1 MTETGMNRVDA
12 RGRIVAVG
20 NLFTRRGEAYREIRL
35 LIRGQYQARAIYLN
49 FVIKDSNIDDDFKV
63 GDYVDI
69 EGHINSYFRRSST
82 WNAER
87 SRTYVQE
94 FIIDKMAHAVTI
106 LEDVFGVKGGFAQQ
120 RNYFRAAY
128 KGEVTRVERD
138 THDRK
143 TGEPLRD
150 RRNNKVEYVRV
161 FVRVPNPTSPNGT
174 GIVLAQYSSN
184 MRVNDIKP
192 KVGDKIIVSTNITT
206 VSKYIN
212 NSRAEFQNLQIDDM
226 LVVEEAPER
235 DATEES
241 PIESTEQIQSVENQN
256 DDSKDVNVDTSTSET
271 TSENIKVVKMTS
283 TADSNVQ
290 EDEEEALETSTEEDE
305 MFN

>member
-1 MTETGMNRVDA
+1 
-12 RGRIVAVG
+12 
-20 NLFTRRGEAYREIRL
+20 
-35 LIRGQYQARAIYLN
+35 
-49 FVIKDSNIDDDFKV
+49 
-63 GDYVDI
+63 
-69 EGHINSYFRRSST
+69 
-82 WNAER
+82 
-87 SRTYVQE
+87 
-94 FIIDKMAHAVTI
+94 
-106 LEDVFGVKGGFAQQ
+106 
-120 RNYFRAAY
+120 
-128 KGEVTRVERD
+128 
-138 THDRK
+138 
-143 TGEPLRD
+143 
-150 RRNNKVEYVRV
+150 
-161 FVRVPNPTSPNGT
+161 
-174 GIVLAQYSSN
+174 

-212 NSRAEFQNLQIDDM
+212 NTRAEFQNLQIDDM

-290 EDEEEALETSTEEDE
+290 EDEGEALETSTEEDE

>member
-1 MTETGMNRVDA
+1 M
-12 RGRIVAVG
+12 
-20 NLFTRRGEAYREIRL
+20 
-35 LIRGQYQARAIYLN
+35 
-49 FVIKDSNIDDDFKV
+49 
-63 GDYVDI
+63 
-69 EGHINSYFRRSST
+69 
-82 WNAER
+82 
-87 SRTYVQE
+87 
-94 FIIDKMAHAVTI
+94 
-106 LEDVFGVKGGFAQQ
+106 
-120 RNYFRAAY
+120 
-128 KGEVTRVERD
+128 
-138 THDRK
+138 
-143 TGEPLRD
+143 
-150 RRNNKVEYVRV
+150 RV

-212 NSRAEFQNLQIDDM
+212 NTRAEFQNLQIDDM

>member
-212 NSRAEFQNLQIDDM
+212 NTRAEFQNLQIDDM

-241 PIESTEQIQSVENQN
+241 PIESTEQKIGRAHV
-256 DDSKDVNVDTSTSET
+256 
-271 TSENIKVVKMTS
+271 
-283 TADSNVQ
+283 
-290 EDEEEALETSTEEDE
+290 
-305 MFN
+305 